1 MLCMRNK
8 KGEVTMKKLSQMW
21 VRYGTPSNR
30 KVVYILLSLIALA
43 VASGAPGAGSG
54 TPGGGFLTSFTTGLW

>member
-1 MLCMRNK
+1 
-8 KGEVTMKKLSQMW
+8 MKKLSQMW

-54 TPGGGFLTSFTTGLW
+54 MPGGGLYSNPIPGLW

>member
-1 MLCMRNK
+1 
-8 KGEVTMKKLSQMW
+8 MKKLSQMW

-43 VASGAPGAGSG
+43 VASGAPGAGG
-54 TPGGGFLTSFTTGLW
+54 GMPGGGFDSNPTPWLW